1 MPNLV
6 WFRTDLRVRDNP
18 ALYYACQSGP
28 VEALFI
34 LTPTQWLEHT
44 ISSYR
49 LALILRTLD
58 QLSQDLAELGIPLRI
73 VESKNYKSSIQ
84 VVVKN
89 AEAIGASN
97 VFFNDEVALNEARR
111 DNEVIIALQS
121 NGIVCETFN
130 AFTCLTPGSVRKPDG
145 SSYSVFTPFKRRW
158 LSVLTEVGLD
168 LLPPPRAQGPAIT
181 PSKAPP
187 KVAGV
192 MKDFGSELW
201 KAGERTALSQLNAFC
216 KNRADN
222 YQRDR
227 DIPNVRGTSGLSP
240 QLAMGTISANQCLA
254 AAYKVNDNRWIGPSD
269 GINTWVSEII
279 WREFYNHILVEHPR
293 LAMGQAFR
301 RETDNL
307 PWNQDAELLER
318 WQKGETGLPL
328 VDAGMRQLNRTGWM
342 HNRLRMVTAQFL
354 AKHLFLDWR
363 LGERYFMSKL
373 VDCDIAANNGGWQ
386 WSASTGTDAVPYF
399 RMFNPIRQAE
409 RFDASGDF
417 VRSMVPELAN
427 AGKKQILE
435 PWKDGGF
442 AGYPEPIIDL
452 VQGRNSTLA
461 IWKTMRADIA

>member
-34 LTPTQWLEHT
+34 LTPSQWLEHT

-58 QLSQDLAELGIPLRI
+58 QLSQDLAKLGIPLRI
-73 VESKNYKSSIQ
+73 VESKNYQSSIK
-84 VVVKN
+84 VVVENSK
-89 AEAIGASN
+89 AIGAKN

-130 AFTCLTPGSVRKPDG
+130 AFTCLRPGSVRKPDG
-145 SSYSVFTPFKRRW
+145 SSYSIFTPFKRRW

-168 LLPPPRAQGPAIT
+168 ILPPPKAQGPAIT
-181 PSKAPP
+181 PSKAPLEI
-187 KVAGV
+187 AGV

-201 KAGERTALSQLNAFC
+201 KAGERSALSQLNAFC
-216 KNRADN
+216 RNRADN

-254 AAYKVNDNRWIGPSD
+254 AAYKVNDDLWIGPSE

-328 VDAGMRQLNRTGWM
+328 VDAGMRQLNSTGWM

-354 AKHLFLDWR
+354 TKHLFLDWR

-442 AGYPEPIIDL
+442 AGYPAPIIDL
-452 VQGRNSTLA
+452 AQGRDSTLA
-461 IWKTMRADIA
+461 IWKTMRLDTT

>member
-73 VESKNYKSSIQ
+73 VESKNYQSSIQ

-442 AGYPEPIIDL
+442 VGYPEPIIDL

>member
-73 VESKNYKSSIQ
+73 VESKNYQSSIQ

>member
-34 LTPTQWLEHT
+34 LTPSQWLEHT
-44 ISSYR
+44 ISPHR

-58 QLSQDLAELGIPLRI
+58 QLSTDLAALGIPLRI
-73 VESKNYKSSIQ
+73 VKSDNYNSSIN

-89 AEAIGASN
+89 AKSIGASC
-97 VFFNDEVALNEARR
+97 VFFNDEVALNETRR
-111 DNEVIIALQS
+111 DSEVIAALQS
-121 NGIVCETFN
+121 NGIACETFN
-130 AFTCLTPGSVRKPDG
+130 AFTCLKPGSVRKPDG
-145 SSYSVFTPFKRRW
+145 SAYSVFTPFKRRW

-168 LLPPPRAQGPAIT
+168 VIPPPKAQGPSIT
-181 PSKAPP
+181 PIQAPE
-187 KVAGV
+187 KIAGV
-192 MKDFGSELW
+192 SKDFGSELW
-201 KAGERTALSQLNAFC
+201 KAGERTALNQLNAFC
-216 KNRADN
+216 KTRADN

-254 AAYKVNDNRWIGPSD
+254 AAYKVNGGRWVGPSE

-301 RETDNL
+301 RETDSL
-307 PWNQDAELLER
+307 PWNQDTGLLER

-328 VDAGMRQLNRTGWM
+328 VDAGMRQLNSTGWM

-363 LGERYFMSKL
+363 LGEQYFMSKL

-409 RFDASGDF
+409 RFDANGDF

-435 PWKDGGF
+435 PWKAGGF

-452 VQGRNSTLA
+452 AQGRDSTLA
-461 IWKTMRADIA
+461 IGKPMRARLS

>member
-73 VESKNYKSSIQ
+73 VESKNYQSSIQ

-201 KAGERTALSQLNAFC
+201 KAGESTALSQRNASC
-216 KNRADN
+216 ETRADN

-442 AGYPEPIIDL
+442 VGYPEPIIDL

>member
-73 VESKNYKSSIQ
+73 VESKNYQSSIQ

-121 NGIVCETFN
+121 NGIVCDTFN

>member
-28 VEALFI
+28 VEALFV
-34 LTPTQWLEHT
+34 LTPSQWLEHT
-44 ISSYR
+44 ISPHR

-58 QLSQDLAELGIPLRI
+58 QLSHDLAELGIPLKI
-73 VESKNYKSSIQ
+73 VKSDNYASCIS

-89 AEAIGASN
+89 AKAIGATG

-111 DNEVIIALQS
+111 DGEVIAALHR
-121 NGIVCETFN
+121 NGIACETFN
-130 AFTCLTPGSVRKPDG
+130 AFTCLKPGSVRKPDG
-145 SSYSVFTPFKRRW
+145 SAYSVFTPFKRRW

-168 LLPPPRAQGPAIT
+168 ILPAPKAQGPSIT
-181 PSKAPP
+181 PNQAPA
-187 KVAGV
+187 KIADTS
-192 MKDFGSELW
+192 KDFGSELW

-216 KNRADN
+216 KNRAEN

-254 AAYKVNDNRWIGPSD
+254 AAYKVNGGRWVGPSE

-301 RETDNL
+301 RETDSL
-307 PWNQDAELLER
+307 PWNQDTGLLER

-328 VDAGMRQLNRTGWM
+328 VDAGMRQLNSTGWM

-363 LGERYFMSKL
+363 LGEQYFMSKL

-409 RFDASGDF
+409 RFDANGDF

-435 PWKDGGF
+435 PWKAGGF

-452 VQGRNSTLA
+452 AQGRDSTLA
-461 IWKTMRADIA
+461 TWKTMRAGLS

>member
-28 VEALFI
+28 VEALFV
-34 LTPTQWLEHT
+34 LTPSQWLEHT
-44 ISSYR
+44 ISPHR

-58 QLSQDLAELGIPLRI
+58 QLSHDLAELGIPLKI
-73 VESKNYKSSIQ
+73 VKSDNYASCIS

-89 AEAIGASN
+89 AKAIGATG

-111 DNEVIIALQS
+111 DGEVIAALHR
-121 NGIVCETFN
+121 NGIACETFN
-130 AFTCLTPGSVRKPDG
+130 AFTCLKPGSVRKPDG
-145 SSYSVFTPFKRRW
+145 SAYSVFTPFKRRW

-168 LLPPPRAQGPAIT
+168 ILPAPKAQGPSIT
-181 PSKAPP
+181 PNQAPA
-187 KVAGV
+187 KIADTS
-192 MKDFGSELW
+192 KDFGSELW
-201 KAGERTALSQLNAFC
+201 KAGERNALSQLNAFC
-216 KNRADN
+216 KNRAEN

-254 AAYKVNDNRWIGPSD
+254 AAYKVNGGRWVGPSE

-293 LAMGQAFR
+293 LTMGQAVR
-301 RETDNL
+301 RETDSL
-307 PWNQDAELLER
+307 PWNQDTGLLER

-328 VDAGMRQLNRTGWM
+328 VDAGMRQLNSTGWM

-363 LGERYFMSKL
+363 LGEQYFMSKL

-386 WSASTGTDAVPYF
+386 WAASTGTDAAPYF
-399 RMFNPIRQAE
+399 RFLSPTRQSQ
-409 RFDASGDF
+409 RFDVQGVYIKHWIPALAD
-417 VRSMVPELAN
+417 VPSKVLHKP
-427 AGKKQILE
+427 GHQQLL
-435 PWKDGGF
+435 D
-442 AGYPEPIIDL
+442 AGYPEPMVDL
-452 VQGRNSTLA
+452 AEARERCLA
-461 IWKTMRADIA
+461 AFRG

>member
-73 VESKNYKSSIQ
+73 VESKNYQSSIQ

-130 AFTCLTPGSVRKPDG
+130 AFTCLKPGSVRKPDG

-187 KVAGV
+187 KVASV

>member
-6 WFRTDLRVRDNP
+6 WLRTDLRVRDNP

-34 LTPTQWLEHT
+34 LTPEQWLEHT
-44 ISSYR
+44 ISPHR

-58 QLSQDLAELGIPLRI
+58 QLSKDLATLGIPLRI
-73 VESKNYKSSIQ
+73 VETPSYATSIN

-89 AEAIGASN
+89 AKAIGATK
-97 VFFNDEVALNEARR
+97 VFFNDEIALNEARR
-111 DNEVIIALQS
+111 DKKAIAALQT
-121 NGIVCETFN
+121 NGISCETFN

-145 SSYSVFTPFKRRW
+145 TAYSVFTPFKRKW
-158 LSVLTEVGLD
+158 LTVLTEIELNI
-168 LLPPPRAQGPAIT
+168 LPSPKAQGPSIEPKQAPAKIAGI
-181 PSKAPP
+181 SKS
-187 KVAGV
+187 
-192 MKDFGSELW
+192 FGQELW
-201 KAGERTALSQLNAFC
+201 NAGEGAALKQLNAFC

-222 YQRDR
+222 YKRDR
-227 DIPNVRGTSGLSP
+227 DTPNVRGTSGLSP
-240 QLAMGTISANQCLA
+240 HLAMGVISANQCLA
-254 AAYKVNDNRWIGPSD
+254 AAYKVNGNRWVGPSE

-293 LAMGQAFR
+293 ISMGQAFR

-307 PWNQDAELLER
+307 PWNQSTELLES

-328 VDAGMRQLNRTGWM
+328 VDAGMRQLNTTGWM

-363 LGERYFMSKL
+363 LGEKYFMSKL

-409 RFDASGDF
+409 RFDGSGDF

-435 PWKDGGF
+435 PWKGGGF
-442 AGYPEPIIDL
+442 AGYPAPIIDL
-452 VQGRNSTLA
+452 AQGRDRTLA
-461 IWKTMRADIA
+461 AWKSMRADIV

>member
-28 VEALFI
+28 VEALFV
-34 LTPTQWLEHT
+34 LTPSQWLEHT
-44 ISSYR
+44 ISPHR

-58 QLSQDLAELGIPLRI
+58 QLSHDLAELGIPLKI
-73 VESKNYKSSIQ
+73 VKSDNYASCIN

-89 AEAIGASN
+89 AKAIGATG

-111 DNEVIIALQS
+111 DGEVIAALHR
-121 NGIVCETFN
+121 NGIACETFN
-130 AFTCLTPGSVRKPDG
+130 AFTCLKPGSVRKPDG
-145 SSYSVFTPFKRRW
+145 SAYSVFTPFKRRW

-168 LLPPPRAQGPAIT
+168 ILPAPKAQGPSIT
-181 PSKAPP
+181 PNQAPA
-187 KVAGV
+187 KIADTS
-192 MKDFGSELW
+192 KDFGSELW

-216 KNRADN
+216 KNRAEN

-254 AAYKVNDNRWIGPSD
+254 AAYKVNGGRWVGPSE

-301 RETDNL
+301 RETDSL
-307 PWNQDAELLER
+307 PWNQDTGLLER

-328 VDAGMRQLNRTGWM
+328 VDAGMRQLNSTGWM

-363 LGERYFMSKL
+363 LGEQYFMSKL

-409 RFDASGDF
+409 RFDANGDF

-435 PWKDGGF
+435 PWKAGGF

-452 VQGRNSTLA
+452 AQGRDSTLA
-461 IWKTMRADIA
+461 TWKTMRAGLS

>member
-73 VESKNYKSSIQ
+73 VESKNYQSSIQ

-187 KVAGV
+187 KVASV

>member
-73 VESKNYKSSIQ
+73 VESKNYQSSIQ

-121 NGIVCETFN
+121 NGIVCDTFN

-240 QLAMGTISANQCLA
+240 QLAMGTISPNQCLA

>member
-73 VESKNYKSSIQ
+73 VESKNYQSSIQ

-240 QLAMGTISANQCLA
+240 HLAMGTISANQCLA